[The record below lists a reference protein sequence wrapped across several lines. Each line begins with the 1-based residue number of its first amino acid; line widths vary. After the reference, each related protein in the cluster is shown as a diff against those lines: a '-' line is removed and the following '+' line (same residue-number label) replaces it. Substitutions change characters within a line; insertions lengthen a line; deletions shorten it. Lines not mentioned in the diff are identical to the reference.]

1 MRASTLGRYVRGLH
15 ERHPNTGTGRRRTKC
30 NEGNRRFNECVQ
42 GLVMENPEV
51 AQVLEEIADLL
62 EIQGADPYRVRAYRN
77 AARTVRDQPEPLAE
91 LLRNPDRRLEDLP
104 GIGADLAGKIRTI
117 LQTGSLPLLGELR
130 RQVPAGVRELMR
142 VPSVGPKRALA
153 LYQQLGVTSP
163 ADLRRAAEE
172 HRVCALRGFGEK
184 TEQNILRGLSVVREG
199 ERRFLLAEAAVYAD
213 AVLRHL
219 QGTAGSRRVEV
230 AGSFRRRKET
240 VGDLDVLALGDAP
253 GRIMDCLAAYEGIAE
268 VLARGKTRMAVR
280 LKNGLQLDLRVV
292 PAASYGAALQYFTG
306 SRSHSIR
313 LRQLAQE
320 LGSKLNEYGLFR
332 GKRRVAGR
340 TEEEV
345 YRALGLAWVP
355 PELREDRGEIE
366 RARQGSLPRLV
377 ERTDLRGDLQMHT
390 SMTDGR
396 ASLEEMVEAAR
407 QRGHEYIAITD
418 HSRRVTVARGLD
430 ARGLRQQ
437 WKAIEKLAARVRGI
451 TLLKGVEVDILPDG
465 RLDLPDDV
473 LQEADW
479 VIASIHYG
487 QRQSSEQLTRRL
499 VNAVR
504 HPCVS
509 AIGHPTGRI
518 INQRPGYE
526 LDLETVLKEAADYGC
541 LMELNAQP
549 TRLDLDDTALLV
561 ARRYGVR
568 VVINSD
574 AHAVEELDFLEFGVY
589 QARRG
594 WLEADDVANTRSL
607 TQFRRLLKR

>member
-1 MRASTLGRYVRGLH
+1 
-15 ERHPNTGTGRRRTKC
+15 
-30 NEGNRRFNECVQ
+30 
-42 GLVMENPEV
+42 MENPEV

-62 EIQGADPYRVRAYRN
+62 EIQGANPYRVRAYRN

-91 LLRNPDRRLEDLP
+91 LLRNSARRLEDLP
-104 GIGADLAGKIRTI
+104 GIGADLAGKIRTV
-117 LQTGSLPLLGELR
+117 LQTGSLPLLAELR

-142 VPSVGPKRALA
+142 VPGVGPKRALA

-219 QGTAGSRRVEV
+219 QGTAGMQRAEV

-253 GRIMDCLAAYEGIAE
+253 GRIMDRLAAYEGIAE
-268 VLARGKTRMAVR
+268 VLARGRTRMAVR

-292 PAASYGAALQYFTG
+292 PAPSYGAALQYFTG

-320 LGSKLNEYGLFR
+320 LGLKLNEYGLFS

-340 TEEEV
+340 TEEEI

-355 PELREDRGEIE
+355 PELREGRGEIE
-366 RARQGSLPRLV
+366 RARQGALPRLV

-390 SMTDGR
+390 STTDGR

-407 QRGHEYIAITD
+407 QRGHKYIAITD

-473 LQEADW
+473 LREADW
-479 VIASIHYG
+479 VIASVHYG
-487 QRQSSEQLTRRL
+487 QRQSREQLTRRL

-526 LDLETVLKEAADYGC
+526 LDLETLLKEAADYGC

-549 TRLDLDDTALLV
+549 TRLDLDDTALLMV
-561 ARRYGVR
+561 KRYGVR

-594 WLEADDVANTRSL
+594 WLEADDVANTRPL
-607 TQFRRLLKR
+607 AQFRRLLKR

>member
-1 MRASTLGRYVRGLH
+1 L
-15 ERHPNTGTGRRRTKC
+15 
-30 NEGNRRFNECVQ
+30 
-42 GLVMENPEV
+42 
-51 AQVLEEIADLL
+51 
-62 EIQGADPYRVRAYRN
+62 
-77 AARTVRDQPEPLAE
+77 
-91 LLRNPDRRLEDLP
+91 
-104 GIGADLAGKIRTI
+104 
-117 LQTGSLPLLGELR
+117 
-130 RQVPAGVRELMR
+130 
-142 VPSVGPKRALA
+142 
-153 LYQQLGVTSP
+153 
-163 ADLRRAAEE
+163 
-172 HRVCALRGFGEK
+172 
-184 TEQNILRGLSVVREG
+184 
-199 ERRFLLAEAAVYAD
+199 
-213 AVLRHL
+213 
-219 QGTAGSRRVEV
+219 RRVEV

-253 GRIMDCLAAYEGIAE
+253 GRIMDRLAAYEGIAE
-268 VLARGKTRMAVR
+268 VLARGRTRMAVR

-320 LGSKLNEYGLFR
+320 LGLKLNEYGLFR

-340 TEEEV
+340 TEEEI

-473 LQEADW
+473 LREADW

-487 QRQSSEQLTRRL
+487 QRQSREQLTRRL

-509 AIGHPTGRI
+509 ALGHPTGRI

-549 TRLDLDDTALLV
+549 TRLDLDDTALLM

>member
-1 MRASTLGRYVRGLH
+1 
-15 ERHPNTGTGRRRTKC
+15 
-30 NEGNRRFNECVQ
+30 
-42 GLVMENPEV
+42 MENPEV

-62 EIQGADPYRVRAYRN
+62 EIQGADPYRVRAYRS
-77 AARTVRDQPEPLAE
+77 AARTVRDQPEPLADF
-91 LLRNPDRRLEDLP
+91 LRKSDRRLEDLP

-117 LQTGSLPLLGELR
+117 LQTGTHPLLAELR

-142 VPSVGPKRALA
+142 IPGVGPKRALA

-172 HRVCALRGFGEK
+172 HRICALRGFGEK
-184 TEQNILRGLSVVREG
+184 TEALILRGLAVVRAG
-199 ERRFLLAEAAVYAD
+199 ERRFLLAEAMVYAE

-219 QGTAGSRRVEV
+219 QGTAGLQRVEV

-240 VGDLDVLALGDAP
+240 VGDLDVLALGNAP
-253 GRIMDCLAAYEGIAE
+253 GRIMDRLAAYEGLAE
-268 VLARGKTRMAVR
+268 VLARGRTRMAVR

-320 LGSKLNEYGLFR
+320 LRLKLNEYGLFR

-340 TEEEV
+340 TEEEI

-377 ERTDLRGDLQMHT
+377 ERKDLRGDLQMHT
-390 SMTDGR
+390 SATDGR

-407 QRGHEYIAITD
+407 QHGHQYIAITD

-430 ARGLRQQ
+430 ARRLRQQ

-465 RLDLPDDV
+465 HLDLPDDV
-473 LQEADW
+473 LRQADW

-487 QRQSSEQLTRRL
+487 QRQSREQLTRRL

-504 HPCVS
+504 HPYVS

-526 LDLETVLKEAADYGC
+526 LDLATVLKEAADYGC

-549 TRLDLDDTALLV
+549 TRLDLDDTALLM

-594 WLEADDVANTRSL
+594 WLEADDVANTRPL
-607 TQFRRLLKR
+607 PQFRRLLKR

>member
-1 MRASTLGRYVRGLH
+1 
-15 ERHPNTGTGRRRTKC
+15 
-30 NEGNRRFNECVQ
+30 
-42 GLVMENPEV
+42 MENPEV
-51 AQVLEEIADLL
+51 ARVLEEIADLL

-91 LLRNPDRRLEDLP
+91 LLRNSDRRLEDLP
-104 GIGADLAGKIRTI
+104 AIGADLAGKIRTV
-117 LQTGSLPLLGELR
+117 LQTGSLPLLAELR

-142 VPSVGPKRALA
+142 IPGVGPKRALA
-153 LYQQLGVTSP
+153 LYRQLGVTSP
-163 ADLRRAAEE
+163 ADLRRAAKE

-184 TEQNILRGLSVVREG
+184 TEQSILRGLSVVQEG

-213 AVLRHL
+213 AVLRYL
-219 QGTAGSRRVEV
+219 QGTSDLQRVEV

-240 VGDLDVLALGDAP
+240 VGDLDVLALGHNP
-253 GRIMDCLAAYEGIAE
+253 GRIMDRLAAYEGIGE
-268 VLARGKTRMAVR
+268 VLARGRTRMAVR

-320 LGSKLNEYGLFR
+320 LGLKLNEYGLFR

-340 TEEEV
+340 TEEVV

-390 SMTDGR
+390 STTDGR

-473 LQEADW
+473 LREADW

-487 QRQSSEQLTRRL
+487 QRQSREQITRRL

-549 TRLDLDDTALLV
+549 TRLDLDDTALLM

-574 AHAVEELDFLEFGVY
+574 AHAVEELDFLEYGVY

-594 WLEADDVANTRSL
+594 WLEADDVANTRPL
-607 TQFRRLLKR
+607 VQFRRLLKR